1 MQPGGW
7 VRIHALQKHACWPNV
22 LRTYAP
28 SGALSAAVGTANGAS
43 RAGGDCPGGA
53 WPAGRTRP
61 PTDATPPAAL
71 LGVRRAPR
79 PRVVEPVETPGR
91 SMAGRRGRGRGWPC
105 LSGPPGGEGPAAGC
119 GACRDPR
126 GVEDRPRV
134 VEPVETP

>member
-71 LGVRRAPR
+71 LRAPRAPR
-79 PRVVEPVETPGR
+79 PRVVEPVETPR
-91 SMAGRRGRGRGWPC
+91 
-105 LSGPPGGEGPAAGC
+105 E
-119 GACRDPR
+119 
-126 GVEDRPRV
+126 VEDRPRV
-134 VEPVETP
+134 VEPVETPRAVEDRPRVVEPVETPRAVEDRPRVVEPVETPGR

>member
-71 LGVRRAPR
+71 LRAPRAPR

-91 SMAGRRGRGRGWPC
+91 SRTGRGWSS
-105 LSGPPGGEGPAAGC
+105 LSRPPGGKGPSVRIRKSLVLKLA
-119 GACRDPR
+119 
-126 GVEDRPRV
+126 
-134 VEPVETP
+134 

>member
-79 PRVVEPVETPGR
+79 PRVVEPVETPR
-91 SMAGRRGRGRGWPC
+91 A
-105 LSGPPGGEGPAAGC
+105 
-119 GACRDPR
+119 
-126 GVEDRPRV
+126 VEDRPRV
-134 VEPVETP
+134 VEPVETPPGGRGPAAGGRACR

>member
-28 SGALSAAVGTANGAS
+28 SDALGQAVGTANGAS

-53 WPAGRTRP
+53 WPAGRIRP

-71 LGVRRAPR
+71 LPGLARSIGDHVVRYRYRWRRAVRRR
-79 PRVVEPVETPGR
+79 MNR
-91 SMAGRRGRGRGWPC
+91 SVRLRKSLVLKLA
-105 LSGPPGGEGPAAGC
+105 
-119 GACRDPR
+119 
-126 GVEDRPRV
+126 
-134 VEPVETP
+134 

>member
-22 LRTYAP
+22 VRTYAP
-28 SGALSAAVGTANGAS
+28 SGALGAAVGTANGAS

-71 LGVRRAPR
+71 LGAPWPRGVEPVEPPGWSSPSRPPGGRARRD
-79 PRVVEPVETPGR
+79 PRVVEPVETPRR
-91 SMAGRRGRGRGWPC
+91 SR
-105 LSGPPGGEGPAAGC
+105 
-119 GACRDPR
+119 
-126 GVEDRPRV
+126 
-134 VEPVETP
+134 